1 MWQNIYKIIY
11 NSIILIIAIL
21 FTVGLTTFAALIKSA
36 FANPTFTVGTDPI
49 IDISQSGT
57 GLSLSDDGLRNVPIG
72 FDFTFG
78 NNTYD
83 NVSVAMNGFLTFSTV
98 NEFNS
103 NVSRRRNYLV
113 ERFPS
118 TGYNNSIKP
127 LHSDFI
133 RRTSGNQSPYYQTF
147 GNTTDTNQYFVVM
160 WDNVSEYSNGRK
172 STFEVILYETTNDI
186 KFLYEEVNID
196 HHSANIGL
204 QYTMTDY
211 VEYLW
216 YDDTNN
222 TSLELDSFSVT
233 TEEIVDESFEA
244 LSSDC
249 LEGSTNIL
257 CDIYDLDTNDLTD
270 DFLDFTGI
278 YTGFDDD
285 FTNIGVDEDEII
297 YGISFTFTEENDYF
311 LDSIEGVDT
320 DFSIIT
326 IDTLTTI
333 EGELDELDLYNNDD
347 SSVTFSSDILL
358 VGEFDDTTI
367 DYFTAD
373 TPDELTPILDI
384 VEEELEFAELN
395 LVEEIFDE
403 TEEEI
408 SDEELQVDEPV
419 EEMNEEEI
427 TPDDNTTD
435 DVTSND
441 VITIVDATNEQ
452 GVRIANRSV
461 SSSDNNGSE
470 QITTGDITSQSVG
483 VSNQISAELN
493 ETNIVLQSINIMPMD
508 IGGATNQVVNVEVTS
523 VDTTTNISSVSTE
536 IMSMAEAQN
545 LQDSVIQANL
555 ESIREQGEQLEQE
568 TGEYSVDLQNN
579 IIFFMGYNP
588 HWASYQTQLPDN
600 PTWYVDNY
608 LVDNLILIDNN
619 EALTSL
625 VGYSSQQHSAMSNQ
639 SNIDFF
645 RSYR

>member
-1 MWQNIYKIIY
+1 
-11 NSIILIIAIL
+11 
-21 FTVGLTTFAALIKSA
+21 
-36 FANPTFTVGTDPI
+36 
-49 IDISQSGT
+49 
-57 GLSLSDDGLRNVPIG
+57 
-72 FDFTFG
+72 
-78 NNTYD
+78 
-83 NVSVAMNGFLTFSTV
+83 
-98 NEFNS
+98 
-103 NVSRRRNYLV
+103 
-113 ERFPS
+113 
-118 TGYNNSIKP
+118 
-127 LHSDFI
+127 
-133 RRTSGNQSPYYQTF
+133 
-147 GNTTDTNQYFVVM
+147 
-160 WDNVSEYSNGRK
+160 
-172 STFEVILYETTNDI
+172 
-186 KFLYEEVNID
+186 
-196 HHSANIGL
+196 
-204 QYTMTDY
+204 
-211 VEYLW
+211 
-216 YDDTNN
+216 
-222 TSLELDSFSVT
+222 
-233 TEEIVDESFEA
+233 
-244 LSSDC
+244 
-249 LEGSTNIL
+249 
-257 CDIYDLDTNDLTD
+257 
-270 DFLDFTGI
+270 
-278 YTGFDDD
+278 
-285 FTNIGVDEDEII
+285 
-297 YGISFTFTEENDYF
+297 
-311 LDSIEGVDT
+311 
-320 DFSIIT
+320 
-326 IDTLTTI
+326 
-333 EGELDELDLYNNDD
+333 
-347 SSVTFSSDILL
+347 L

-408 SDEELQVDEPV
+408 SDEELQVDESV

-427 TPDDNTTD
+427 TPDQDETD
-435 DVTSND
+435 DIISND

-452 GVRIANRSV
+452 GVRIASRSV
-461 SSSDNNGSE
+461 SISDNDGSE
-470 QITTGDITSQSVG
+470 QVTTGDITSQSVG

-493 ETNIVLQSINIMPMD
+493 ETNTVLQSINIMPMD
-508 IGGATNQVVNVEVTS
+508 IGGAASQVVNVEVTS

-600 PTWYVDNY
+600 PTWYADNY